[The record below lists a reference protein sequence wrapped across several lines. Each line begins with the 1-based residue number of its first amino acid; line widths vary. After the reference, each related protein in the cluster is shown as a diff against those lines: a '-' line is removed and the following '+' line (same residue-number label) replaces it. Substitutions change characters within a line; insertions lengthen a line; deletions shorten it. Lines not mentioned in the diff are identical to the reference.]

1 MTKRAI
7 LLSGGVRQTL
17 NHARYENDVA
27 AYYRMLVNVYHYD
40 PAEITVLVGP
50 GGARPIVPGGP
61 IAGAATRDRVI
72 AALERLRDLGE
83 EDRALLMFTDHGDP
97 EEGVALWGKGAFLSA
112 AEVESLVGV
121 SPATKVLILG
131 QCSAG
136 SFGSLNLGR
145 AIVCSACGPGE
156 NSFPCYV
163 AGRGEEPL
171 YNEFLYQMAGALTGQ
186 YPDGQSL
193 LDPGLTAPPAITLDE
208 AFRYARDHDRW
219 VTGTRGAA
227 ELPRMFDPHGI
238 ATTMTL

>member
-1 MTKRAI
+1 MLDITRPSGFRSRSLKRS
-7 LLSGGVRQTL
+7 LGS
-17 NHARYENDVA
+17 ARGPQGRRGSSTRRGASANELYGTSRRAFVIESPRSLRRRA
-27 AYYRMLVNVYHYD
+27 AS
-40 PAEITVLVGP
+40 TW
-50 GGARPIVPGGP
+50 RPC
-61 IAGAATRDRVI
+61 ATRTI
-72 AALERLRDLGE
+72 ALFRGWRL
-83 EDRALLMFTDHGDP
+83 
-97 EEGVALWGKGAFLSA
+97 
-112 AEVESLVGV
+112 
-121 SPATKVLILG
+121 SPATKVLVLG

-156 NSFPCYV
+156 DSFPCYV

-171 YNEFLYQMAGALTGQ
+171 YNEFLYQMAGALAGQ

-193 LDPGLTAPPAITLDE
+193 LDPGLTPPPAITLDE